1 MLRQDLNVNW
11 EELLADKNTEEKV
24 SAFMDRLQIAM
35 NNHIPKKKY
44 RKRSDAVEG
53 VVNVH
58 LQIDCDVHMWNF
70 RIMTLPWHSPIY
82 VPPVQLSKRQT
93 SNKQRSL
100 DSYFKVA
107 RQAGNEETGDIDENS
122 VAINPSPN
130 ESVIEAEPALAC
142 SENTPSTSSE
152 ILLSPIDYS
161 DPVQFNKRSLSDEDR
176 LKLLKTKWIPSSN
189 SYIYPKNNQNR
200 RYNKSWEND
209 YSWLRYS
216 PSQDGAYC
224 SLCIAFQDHPSEN
237 PRYNEFVTIPY
248 NDWKNALGEKRGR
261 LALHSNSERHLKA
274 LEKSENDAWYVTEDF
289 CGFVELV
296 KTNAETISTCILNKL
311 REWGFDL
318 TRLRGQGY
326 DGCSTMTGEVSGV
339 KTRITQELSNAKYF
353 VHCRSHCLNLVVVNS
368 CQSVAVVRN
377 FMAILGKITWF
388 ISASSKRKNIMK
400 SVMKDEGQI
409 AIQFDLMY
417 DQEEGLFSQEK
428 RLLPT
433 LAETRWTSRTDTLTW
448 LLKHYD
454 KVLDIL
460 DEIQNQTV
468 GNSDATSY
476 KMTLLNFEIL
486 VVAVVTQFLLGY
498 LRPLSIELQSEN
510 CDLMEAHEAR
520 SLAASFLEIREH
532 AEEAFDGLLKE
543 YLQSQIR
550 TTLRSTNREHL
561 DANAIGQM
569 QQLKL

>member
-1 MLRQDLNVNW
+1 MLSTMTIDSANSYLNC
-11 EELLADKNTEEKV
+11 
-24 SAFMDRLQIAM
+24 S
-35 NNHIPKKKY
+35 
-44 RKRSDAVEG
+44 
-53 VVNVH
+53 
-58 LQIDCDVHMWNF
+58 
-70 RIMTLPWHSPIY
+70 
-82 VPPVQLSKRQT
+82 T
-93 SNKQRSL
+93 S
-100 DSYFKVA
+100 
-107 RQAGNEETGDIDENS
+107 GNEETGDIDEHS
-122 VAINPSPN
+122 LAIHPAPN

-274 LEKSENDAWYVTEDF
+274 LEKSGLLLSVSDQRRPSIVQSISKAYK
-289 CGFVELV
+289 LV

-476 KMTLLNFEIL
+476 KMTVLNFEIL

-510 CDLMEAHEAR
+510 CDLVEAHVQAR

-532 AEEAFDGLLKE
+532 AEEAFDGLFKRA
-543 YLQSQIR
+543 STIANKNDITINKPR
-550 TTLRSTNREHL
+550 TSGRQRHRGKCSS
-561 DANAIGQM
+561 
-569 QQLKL
+569 

>member
-1 MLRQDLNVNW
+1 MAGCVRYLDLVN
-11 EELLADKNTEEKV
+11 
-24 SAFMDRLQIAM
+24 IAE
-35 NNHIPKKKY
+35 
-44 RKRSDAVEG
+44 RSKS
-53 VVNVH
+53 
-58 LQIDCDVHMWNF
+58 Q
-70 RIMTLPWHSPIY
+70 
-82 VPPVQLSKRQT
+82 K

-107 RQAGNEETGDIDENS
+107 RQAENEETGDIDENS
-122 VAINPSPN
+122 AAIDPTPN
-130 ESVIEAEPALAC
+130 ESVTEAEPALAC
-142 SENTPSTSSE
+142 SNNRPSTSSE

-161 DPVQFNKRSLSDEDR
+161 DP
-176 LKLLKTKWIPSSN
+176 
-189 SYIYPKNNQNR
+189 
-200 RYNKSWEND
+200 
-209 YSWLRYS
+209 
-216 PSQDGAYC
+216 
-224 SLCIAFQDHPSEN
+224 DHPSEN

-274 LEKSENDAWYVTEDF
+274 LEISGLLLSVSDETRPSIVQSISKAYSDKVEKNRASLLSLIDVIITLGKRNIALRGNWNKEISEEDGNFMYFVNWKSSFDLVLKEHIEQKCSYGKYLSPLIQNEFIHCCELKIRNKIVSRCNQSNFFSVMADECADCSNQAQLSICIRYCYTENDAWYVTEDF

-311 REWGFDL
+311 REWGFNL

-339 KTRITQELSNAKYF
+339 KTRIIQELSNAKYF
-353 VHCRSHCLNLVVVNS
+353 VHCRSYCLNLVVVNS
-368 CQSVAVVRN
+368 CLSVAVVRN

-417 DQEEGLFSQEK
+417 DQEDGLFSQEK

-498 LRPLSIELQSEN
+498 PRPLSIELQSEN
-510 CDLMEAHEAR
+510 CDLVGAHVQAR
-520 SLAASFLEIREH
+520 SLATSFLEIREN
-532 AEEAFDGLLKE
+532 AEEAFDGLFRVYK
-543 YLQSQIR
+543 
-550 TTLRSTNREHL
+550 
-561 DANAIGQM
+561 
-569 QQLKL
+569 